1 MPKRA
6 PIEYTPAFGGGVF
19 RAKEVVA
26 EEFAATTGDDP
37 DTNATA
43 KVPAPVAPPVQ
54 IRERTVE
61 RTNGRTV
68 ERTVVRH
75 SFDIGQDQLVA
86 LAEIQMTQFQE
97 TGRKPKLGPLVQE
110 ALDAY
115 IAKQRKRTNERMN
128 ERSNGRTVEQTGE

>member
-37 DTNATA
+37 DTIAT
-43 KVPAPVAPPVQ
+43 VEIPAPAAPSVQ
-54 IRERTVE
+54 ANE

-68 ERTVVRH
+68 ERSVVRH

-86 LAEIQMTQFQE
+86 LAEIQMERFQE

-115 IAKQRKRTNERMN
+115 IAKQRKRRNERTNERIY
-128 ERSNGRTVEQTGE
+128 E